1 MSLVS
6 LGSFQNGENLLLEL
20 FLIQL
25 AVHSIISL
33 WHVNNYY

>member
-25 AVHSIISL
+25 DER
-33 WHVNNYY
+33 